1 MKKLIAML
9 LALVMVLSLAACGA
23 SAPATEAPKAEEP
36 KVEENLTETQKII
49 KQAETMTLEELAKK
63 AIEEALEDAKRKFV
77 GPNPKI
83 LALPLAFKTGAVHLC
98 MKDDDLSNV

>member
-36 KVEENLTETQKII
+36 KAEAAAPAPEAEAPAAEEVELVSSLNFTFLFY
-49 KQAETMTLEELAKK
+49 
-63 AIEEALEDAKRKFV
+63 R
-77 GPNPKI
+77 
-83 LALPLAFKTGAVHLC
+83 LPG
-98 MKDDDLSNV
+98 